1 MGKRDSDLA
10 GHSYGNLFSRDTS
23 VFVGLDFRR
32 FFDQCASGSTPDRA
46 GQMDYSIVTR
56 KESK

>member
-10 GHSYGNLFSRDTS
+10 GHSYGNLFSRDTF

-32 FFDQCASGSTPDRA
+32 FLINAQVGTSGSTPDRA
-46 GQMDYSIVTR
+46 GQMDTLL
-56 KESK
+56 